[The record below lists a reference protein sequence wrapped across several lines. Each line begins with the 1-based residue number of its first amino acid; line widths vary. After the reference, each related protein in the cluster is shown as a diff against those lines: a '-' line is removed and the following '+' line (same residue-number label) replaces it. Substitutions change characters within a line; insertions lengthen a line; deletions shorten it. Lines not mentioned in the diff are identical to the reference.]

1 MDKENLNEKESQNN
15 SENKVKLNGVI
26 KTVTGIFTKFI
37 AVIFKF
43 VERHLILAILI
54 IGFFFF
60 GFYKIASFSF
70 LDGFFKQKGVTT
82 MNVNMKGYKRIDTLF
97 TSFAYVPIINFKEK
111 TSLLDY
117 APNSIKEKSD
127 FFNKNPDLA
136 SGYCLRRYEVGLGY
150 KDIFEIYKANKD
162 IICKQKDATALPFP
176 TQVSVNSISSEIY
189 GSYTQKEC
197 DLFDRVDE
205 NGSTMARRD
214 IAAYINDKYGAKLFE
229 NSQKMLMVFLSGY
242 CSMDN

>member
-1 MDKENLNEKESQNN
+1 
-15 SENKVKLNGVI
+15 
-26 KTVTGIFTKFI
+26 
-37 AVIFKF
+37 
-43 VERHLILAILI
+43 
-54 IGFFFF
+54 
-60 GFYKIASFSF
+60 
-70 LDGFFKQKGVTT
+70 
-82 MNVNMKGYKRIDTLF
+82 MNVNMKAYKRIDTLF

-242 CSMDN
+242 CGMDN